1 MKTIH
6 WIVLGGSFFM
16 LIMLGAGCSSQKSES
31 ETYQARDVVND
42 VVEGTESALR
52 NLAGAI
58 RNAVK

>member
-1 MKTIH
+1 
-6 WIVLGGSFFM
+6 M